1 MEKLRQK
8 ILYALTSLVLLTFPT
23 AHGAEFNLNQHGFT
37 GSWYEPRTSGQGF
50 AMEVFPDL
58 LSPGTGMCR

>member
-1 MEKLRQK
+1 MNLRRNV
-8 ILYALTSLVLLTFPT
+8 LHALASLAFLALPT

-50 AMEVFPDL
+50 AMEVFPI
-58 LSPGTGMCR
+58 SCRRERALCR